1 MDPFNQVLSDAE
13 SQISQTESLLR
24 KYQISIDAN
33 DLADLNN
40 SVQELVE
47 TIHDLSQ
54 SIGVV
59 QAEPVKYGLTHHDI
73 ENRIGQ
79 VGVLNNR
86 LSDIQSQIAATR
98 KDANVAAARAQMQ
111 DDEEAEIGGAAGFS
125 QNPALMMELQE
136 QDTVLDS
143 VYHTVSSLREQ
154 ANVMGQELEDQGY
167 LIEDFDRQ
175 VDSAQERIKRGLRKV
190 DWVLKNN
197 RESLSSCCIS
207 LLILVLIVLLVLVLI
222 L

>member
-13 SQISQTESLLR
+13 SQLSHTESLLR
-24 KYQISIDAN
+24 KYQASIDAN

-73 ENRIGQ
+73 DNRIGQ

-86 LSDIQSQIAATR
+86 LSGIQSQIADTR
-98 KDANVAAARAQMQ
+98 KDASVAAARAQMQ
-111 DDEEAEIGGAAGFS
+111 DEEAEIGGAPGFS